1 MKIYGTF
8 IQVNR
13 ISIWE
18 GIWVFG
24 LFGKKKIVI
33 DFEERYYNLTDLK
46 KAVVKHFQN
55 KGTTCEVIDT
65 HTLLVDHQKYT
76 LSEKTISMGG
86 VPLQRVILKEA

>member
-1 MKIYGTF
+1 M
-8 IQVNR
+8 
-13 ISIWE
+13 
-18 GIWVFG
+18 FG
-24 LFGKKKIVI
+24 LFRKKKIVI

-65 HTLLVDHQKYT
+65 YTLLVDHQKYT

>member
-1 MKIYGTF
+1 M
-8 IQVNR
+8 
-13 ISIWE
+13 
-18 GIWVFG
+18 FG

-33 DFEERYYNLTDLK
+33 DFKERYYNLTDLK

-55 KGTTCEVIDT
+55 KGMTCEVIDT

-76 LSEKTISMGG
+76 LSEKKVSMYG

>member
-1 MKIYGTF
+1 M
-8 IQVNR
+8 
-13 ISIWE
+13 
-18 GIWVFG
+18 FG

-46 KAVVKHFQN
+46 KAVVKHFQH
-55 KGTTCEVIDT
+55 KGRTCEVIDT

>member
-1 MKIYGTF
+1 MF
-8 IQVNR
+8 N
-13 ISIWE
+13 
-18 GIWVFG
+18 

-46 KAVVKHFQN
+46 KAVIKYFQK
-55 KGTTCEVIDT
+55 KGTTCEIIDT
-65 HTLLVDHQKYT
+65 HTLLVDNQKYT